1 MIVARKN
8 KILVPEARQGL
19 DQLKNRVM
27 ESQGYGL
34 NSSLSED
41 VKYEIADELGIPLNR
56 EYNGNLTSK
65 QAGTIG
71 GPIGGNMV
79 KEMIKLAQEQL
90 ARK

>member
-1 MIVARKN
+1 MARK
-8 KILVPEARQGL
+8 GL
-19 DQLKNRVM
+19 EQYKNRVM

-34 NSSLSED
+34 NSAPGED
-41 VKYEIADELGIPLNR
+41 VKYEIAKELGIPSNR

-71 GPIGGNMV
+71 RPIGGNLV
-79 KEMIKLAQEQL
+79 REMIKLAQEQL

>member
-1 MIVARKN
+1 MIVARK
-8 KILVPEARQGL
+8 GL
-19 DQLKNRVM
+19 NEFKNQVM
-27 ESQGYGL
+27 EFKGFGL
-34 NSSLSED
+34 KSAPGED
-41 VKYEIADELGIPLNR
+41 VKYEIANELGIPLNK

-90 ARK
+90 SRK